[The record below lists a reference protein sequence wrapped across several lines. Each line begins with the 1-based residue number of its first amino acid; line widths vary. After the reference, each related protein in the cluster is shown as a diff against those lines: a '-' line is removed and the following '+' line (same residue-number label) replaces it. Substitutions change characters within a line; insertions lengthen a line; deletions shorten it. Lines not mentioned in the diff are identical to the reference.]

1 MPGTHAPHTG
11 KCMAVRSTG
20 HHDHCFSANT
30 GAPQQNQG
38 VDWTQRKRNV
48 NGPRRGDEKGNPL
61 HDGPRPGGSVHL
73 LHRPSPGLRSCT
85 LSTLRPW
92 GSQSWSSNFAY
103 IQTYLCSW
111 HPHALKWTGE
121 GVIIIKL
128 SRRLAHAWG
137 AGSIPS
143 LKYAGYAGVDTAH
156 LNACISKLFLRGSTS
171 SESVPPS
178 QQG

>member
-1 MPGTHAPHTG
+1 MGQEEEMRKETLYRVGQGLEALCTFFTGPH
-11 KCMAVRSTG
+11 S
-20 HHDHCFSANT
+20 
-30 GAPQQNQG
+30 
-38 VDWTQRKRNV
+38 
-48 NGPRRGDEKGNPL
+48 
-61 HDGPRPGGSVHL
+61 
-73 LHRPSPGLRSCT
+73 GLRSCT

-92 GSQSWSSNFAY
+92 GSQSCSSNFAY

-143 LKYAGYAGVDTAH
+143 LKYAGYVGVDTAI
-156 LNACISKLFLRGSTS
+156 LMPASVNYSWGVQPLVSQSLPASKDKLYFIPSWEYSTKKTK
-171 SESVPPS
+171 ENW
-178 QQG
+178 Q